1 MKKFCENS
9 LVTLEERL
17 SFLETEHDNLLD
29 LSESATKVI
38 HKALE
43 KVKKKIILHDFK
55 SEQAEVYFF
64 KALKPRFDSKLIY
77 YNEIYKIET
86 RKPFGGQ
93 KILRKYFRNELQKLK
108 RYFDDHL
115 DLYRYYRTGSTYLD
129 HKYFLRNKHD
139 IKLNLSTHFFAM
151 DRRFSTSHGYIV
163 AKILAND
170 LIEIYLEDQLYKLE
184 NLKIKTIEIPESNLN
199 WTGSKTALIELIY
212 ALYADGNLNSSNA
225 DIKTIAGTFEKMF
238 NVDLGDYYRNFMA
251 IRIRKKGRVQYL
263 EKLQEKL
270 IDYMDSLDE

>member
-1 MKKFCENS
+1 MKKFCENR

-17 SFLETEHDNLLD
+17 SFLETEHDNVLD

-38 HKALE
+38 QKALE
-43 KVKKKIILHDFK
+43 KVKKKIILQGFK
-55 SEQAEVYFF
+55 SERAEINFF
-64 KALKPRFDSKLIY
+64 KTLKPRFDAKLIY
-77 YNEIYKIET
+77 YNEVYKIEAL
-86 RKPFGGQ
+86 KPFGGQ
-93 KILRKYFRNELQKLK
+93 KVLRKYFRNELQKLK

-115 DLYRYYRTGSTYLD
+115 DFYKYYRTGSTYLD
-129 HKYFLRNKHD
+129 QRYFLRNKHD
-139 IKLNLSTHFFAM
+139 IRLNLSTHFFVM

-170 LIEIYLEDQLYKLE
+170 LIEIYLEDQLYTLE
-184 NLKIKTIEIPESNLN
+184 NLKTKIIEIPESNLN
-199 WTGSKTALIELIY
+199 WTGSKTALIELVY
-212 ALYADGNLNSSNA
+212 ALYANGSLNNSNT

-238 NVDLGDYYRNFMA
+238 NVDLGDYYRNFMS
-251 IRIRKKGRVQYL
+251 IRNRKKGRAQYL